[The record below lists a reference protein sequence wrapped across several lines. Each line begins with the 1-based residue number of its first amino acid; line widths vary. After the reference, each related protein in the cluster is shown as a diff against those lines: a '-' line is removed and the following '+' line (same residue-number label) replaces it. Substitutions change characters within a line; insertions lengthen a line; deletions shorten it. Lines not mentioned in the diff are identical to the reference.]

1 MSEFICSQKDL
12 KKALELAYKAIPS
25 RPTHLVLGNF
35 LIDVTKTKVKVTAFD
50 LSKYVS
56 VSDIPSESHKPGSY
70 TVPARLLIDLIK
82 SLSGELRLTT
92 DEKELKITSSTG
104 VYKILI
110 ANADDYPAHP
120 ELFGLTTLSLS
131 PQVLLN
137 GFKAVIY
144 AGSKDETK
152 QVLTGVNVCFDEQNL
167 LLAATD
173 GHRLAALQI
182 PDLPTFETI
191 ETTIP
196 ITALPLIM
204 TGLETCL
211 DDTVEM
217 SISDRDIKFVI
228 SGNEFISRTLEGQ
241 YPKYKQ
247 LIPSEFA
254 GKIITDRK
262 SLIEAVERAK
272 LVSVK
277 STFTIE
283 SDTGN
288 QVLIISGA
296 TTEVGSSVESLPA
309 QTDIDLKF
317 AANTTYLLDCLKSIK
332 SEEIVLNLNTQTA
345 PVIIYGIGESNCKH
359 LIMPVQIRD

>member
-1 MSEFICSQKDL
+1 MSEFICQQKDL
-12 KKALELAYKAIPS
+12 KKALELAYKAIPT

-35 LIDVTKTKVKVTAFD
+35 LIDVTKTGVKVTAFD

-70 TVPARLLIDLIK
+70 TVPARLLIDLVK

-92 DEKELKITSSTG
+92 DEKELKITSTTG
-104 VYKILI
+104 VYRILI
-110 ANADDYPAHP
+110 TSADDYPSHP
-120 ELFGLTTLSLS
+120 ELADLTTLSLS

-137 GFKAVIY
+137 GLRAVIY
-144 AGSKDETK
+144 AASKDETK
-152 QVLTGVNVCFDEQNL
+152 QVLTGVNICFDEKNL

-182 PDLPTFETI
+182 PELPTLETI

-196 ITALPLIM
+196 VTALPLIM
-204 TGLETCL
+204 TGLENCL
-211 DDTVEM
+211 DDVVEM

-228 SGNEFISRTLEGQ
+228 SGNEFISRVLEGQ

-247 LIPSEFA
+247 LIPFEFA
-254 GKIITDRK
+254 GKLIVDRK
-262 SLIEAVERAK
+262 NLIDAVERAK
-272 LVSVK
+272 LVSAK
-277 STFTIE
+277 STFILE
-283 SDTGN
+283 SDVEN
-288 QVLIISGA
+288 QILTVSAA
-296 TTEVGSSVESLPA
+296 TTEVGSSTESLPA

-317 AANTTYLLDCLKSIK
+317 AANTTYLLDCLKSIR
-332 SEEIVLNLNTQTA
+332 SDEIVLNLNTQTA
-345 PVIIYGIGESNCKH
+345 PVIIHGIGESNCKH